1 MMYRVA
7 HWEAAQYS
15 GPLQEKHVKEI
26 FVSGSFFLWRE
37 EMDSINPKYC

>member
-15 GPLQEKHVKEI
+15 GPLQEKLVKEI
-26 FVSGSFFLWRE
+26 FVSGSFFFGGKKWIL
-37 EMDSINPKYC
+37 